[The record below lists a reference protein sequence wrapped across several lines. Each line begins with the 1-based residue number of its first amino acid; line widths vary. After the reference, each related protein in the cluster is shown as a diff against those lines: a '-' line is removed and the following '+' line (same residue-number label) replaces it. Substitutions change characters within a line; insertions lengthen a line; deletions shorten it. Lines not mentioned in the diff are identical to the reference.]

1 MTQVPRRS
9 FLKRLLAGSV
19 CLPWACAERR
29 PPDPA
34 VDVQARFVDAVPP
47 QRGHVLRR
55 PLVPE
60 EFAAAAPVS
69 VDVLV
74 VGGGVSGLAAC
85 WKLRQAG
92 VERLLLVDLADRLG
106 GQAVAGQAGDL
117 SFPWGAHYINVPPS
131 EADCVH
137 EVLAD
142 LGVISGYDAAGR
154 PRVDADHLL
163 RWPAER
169 LWVEG
174 AWVEG
179 LDPFGGAGDG
189 EMEELLAFED
199 DMLRWTL
206 HRGRDGRRAF
216 AMPLAYSTADAG
228 VRELDGLTMAE
239 YVERRGWRGDRLA
252 WLIDQACK
260 DDYGSLAADV
270 SAWAGIHYFACR
282 YYDHR
287 LREDYPSDTLTWPEG
302 NQFLADGLAR
312 GLTAGEQWLATA
324 VVGLRREGTAA
335 EALCIHAPTGQR
347 RRVRARSVV
356 YAGKL
361 HTAARVVADL
371 PAAQRRSMEGL
382 TYVPWIVAAVR
393 LSAEL
398 GDAGLAWDNVVMDSP
413 SVGHVSARH
422 QASPAPEGAGEVLVY
437 YLPLVEDPAAAMQEL
452 LVDDPQ
458 PWARR
463 VMADLARVH
472 PQIPALVEGI
482 DICRWGHG
490 MVRPAPGVIWGAGSG
505 LRRRPCGV
513 VAFAS
518 CDATGLPLFE
528 ESLFA
533 GVAAAER
540 CLDVLDAPYTTSL
553 HGMPAHG

>member
-19 CLPWACAERR
+19 CLPWACTEGR
-29 PPDPA
+29 PSRHD
-34 VDVQARFVDAVPP
+34 VDVEARFVDAVSPE
-47 QRGHVLRR
+47 RGHLLRR
-55 PLVPE
+55 PVEPT
-60 EFAAAAPVS
+60 EFAAAAGPP

-92 VERLLLVDLADRLG
+92 VERLLLVELADRLG
-106 GQAVAGQAGDL
+106 GNAMAGQAGDL
-117 SFPWGAHYINVPPS
+117 VFPWGAHYINVPPS

-137 EVLAD
+137 EVLSD
-142 LGVISGYDAAGR
+142 LDVISGYDAAGR
-154 PRVDADHLL
+154 PMVNPDHLL

-169 LWVEG
+169 LWVDG
-174 AWVEG
+174 DWVEG
-179 LDPFGGAGDG
+179 LDPFADAGDG
-189 EMEELLAFED
+189 EREDLWAFED

-206 HRGRDGRRAF
+206 HHGQDGRRAF
-216 AMPLAYSTADAG
+216 AMPLAYSTADAR
-228 VRELDGLTMAE
+228 VRQLDGQTMAE
-239 YVERRGWRGDRLA
+239 YVESRGWRGGRLA

-260 DDYGSLAADV
+260 DDYGSFAADV

-282 YYDHR
+282 YYDRR
-287 LREDYPSDTLTWPEG
+287 LREDYPSDTLTWPQG
-302 NQFLADGLAR
+302 NQFLVDGLGR
-312 GLTAGEQWLATA
+312 GLTAGEQWLATG
-324 VVGLRREGTAA
+324 VVGLRGEGTTA
-335 EALCIHAPTGQR
+335 EALCIHAPTGER

-371 PAAQRRSMEGL
+371 PGAQRRAIERLS
-382 TYVPWIVAAVR
+382 YVPWVVAAVR

-413 SVGHVSARH
+413 SVGYVSARH
-422 QASPAPEGAGEVLVY
+422 QTSPAPERAGEVLVY
-437 YLPLVEDPAAAMQEL
+437 YLPLVEDPAAARQEL
-452 LVDDPQ
+452 LGEDPQ

-463 VMADLARVH
+463 VMADLSRVH
-472 PQIPALVEGI
+472 PQLPGLVEGI

-490 MVRPAPGVIWGAGSG
+490 MVRPAPGVIWGPESH
-505 LRRRPCGV
+505 LRRQPCGA

-533 GVAAAER
+533 GIAAAER

>member
-1 MTQVPRRS
+1 MPQLPRRS
-9 FLKRLLAGSV
+9 FLKSLLAGSV
-19 CLPWACAERR
+19 CLPYACTER
-29 PPDPA
+29 PPPPP
-34 VDVQARFVDAVPP
+34 VGDVEARFVDAVPP
-47 QRGHVLRR
+47 ERGHLLLGAVD
-55 PLVPE
+55 PA
-60 EFAAAAPVS
+60 EFAAAAETP

-92 VERLLLVDLADRLG
+92 VERLLLVELADRLG
-106 GQAVAGQAGDL
+106 GNAMAGRSGGL
-117 SFPWGAHYINVPPS
+117 EFPWGAHYINVPPA

-137 EVLAD
+137 EVLSD
-142 LGVISGYDAAGR
+142 LGVIRGYDAAGR
-154 PRVDADHLL
+154 PLVNPEHLL

-169 LWVEG
+169 LWSDG
-174 AWVEG
+174 GWVEG
-179 LDPFGGAGDG
+179 LDPFADAGEG
-189 EMEELLAFED
+189 EMEELRAFED

-216 AMPLAYSTADAG
+216 AMPLAYSTSEAR
-228 VRELDGLTMAE
+228 VRRLDEQTMAQ
-239 YVERRGWRGDRLA
+239 YVESRGWRSRRLA

-282 YYDHR
+282 YYDYR
-287 LREDYPSDTLTWPEG
+287 LRDDYPSDTLTWPQG
-302 NQFLADGLAR
+302 NQFLVDGLAR

-324 VVGLRREGTAA
+324 VLRLRGGGTTA
-335 EALCIHAPTGQR
+335 EALCIHAPTGEP

-371 PAAQRRSMEGL
+371 PEARRQAMAGPD
-382 TYVPWIVAAVR
+382 YVPWLVAAVR
-393 LSAEL
+393 LSEEL
-398 GDAGLAWDNVVMDSP
+398 GDAGLAWDNVMMDSP
-413 SVGHVSARH
+413 SVGYVSARH
-422 QASPAPEGAGEVLVY
+422 QSSPAPEDGGEVLVY
-437 YLPLVEDPAAAMQEL
+437 YLPLVGDPAAARQEL
-452 LVDDPQ
+452 LRSDPQ

-472 PQIPALVEGI
+472 PHLPGLVEGI

-490 MVRPAPGVIWGAGSG
+490 MVRPAPGLIWGPESH
-505 LRRRPCGV
+505 LRRQPWGAL
-513 VAFAS
+513 AFAS

-533 GVAAAER
+533 GIAAAER
-540 CLDVLDAPYTTSL
+540 CLDVLDTPYTTSL
-553 HGMPAHG
+553 HGLPAHG

>member
-29 PPDPA
+29 PTAHDF
-34 VDVQARFVDAVPP
+34 DVQARFVDAVSPE
-47 QRGHVLRR
+47 RGHMLRG
-55 PLVPE
+55 PVDPA
-60 EFAAAAPVS
+60 EFAAAAETT
-69 VDVLV
+69 VDALV

-92 VERLLLVDLADRLG
+92 VERLLLVELADRLG

-117 SFPWGAHYINVPPS
+117 VFPWGAHYINVPPA

-154 PRVDADHLL
+154 PLVNPEHLL

-169 LWVEG
+169 LWADG
-174 AWVEG
+174 SWVEG
-179 LDPFGGAGDG
+179 LDPFAGAGDG

-228 VRELDGLTMAE
+228 VRELDDQTMAQ
-239 YVERRGWRGDRLA
+239 YVESRGWRSGRLA

-260 DDYGSLAADV
+260 DDYGSLAAHV

-282 YYDHR
+282 YYDYR
-287 LREDYPSDTLTWPEG
+287 LRDDYPSDTLTWAEG

-312 GLTAGEQWLATA
+312 GLTAGEQWLATG
-324 VVGLRREGTAA
+324 VVGLRGEGPAA

-371 PAAQRRSMEGL
+371 PAAQRRAMAGL

-393 LSAEL
+393 LSAQL

-413 SVGHVSARH
+413 SVGYVSARH
-422 QASPAPEGAGEVLVY
+422 QASPDPERAGEVLVY
-437 YLPLVEDPAAAMQEL
+437 YLPLAEDPATARREL
-452 LVDDPQ
+452 LVADPQ
-458 PWARR
+458 PWAGR
-463 VMADLARVH
+463 VMADLSRVH
-472 PQIPALVEGI
+472 PKLPGLVEGI

-490 MVRPAPGVIWGAGSG
+490 MVRPAPGLIWGPESH
-505 LRRRPCGV
+505 LRRLPWGT

-533 GVAAAER
+533 GIAAAER
-540 CLDVLDAPYTTSL
+540 CLDVLDASYTTSL
-553 HGMPAHG
+553 HGLPAHG

>member
-29 PPDPA
+29 PTAHDF
-34 VDVQARFVDAVPP
+34 DVQARFVDAVSPE
-47 QRGHVLRR
+47 RGHMLRG
-55 PLVPE
+55 PVDPA
-60 EFAAAAPVS
+60 EFAAAAETT
-69 VDVLV
+69 VDALV

-92 VERLLLVDLADRLG
+92 VERLLLVELADRLG

-117 SFPWGAHYINVPPS
+117 VFPWGAHYINVPPA

-154 PRVDADHLL
+154 PLVNPEHLL

-169 LWVEG
+169 LRVDG
-174 AWVEG
+174 SWVEG
-179 LDPFGGAGDG
+179 LDPFAGAGDG

-228 VRELDGLTMAE
+228 VRELDDQTMAQ
-239 YVERRGWRGDRLA
+239 YVESRGWRSGRLA

-282 YYDHR
+282 FYDHR
-287 LREDYPSDTLTWPEG
+287 LRDDYPSDTLTWPEG

-312 GLTAGEQWLATA
+312 GLTAGQQWLATA
-324 VVGLRREGTAA
+324 VVGLRGEGPAA

-371 PAAQRRSMEGL
+371 PAAQRRAMEGL

-393 LSAEL
+393 LSAGL

-413 SVGHVSARH
+413 SVGYVSARH
-422 QASPAPEGAGEVLVY
+422 QASPDPERAGEVLVY
-437 YLPLVEDPAAAMQEL
+437 YLPLAEDPATARREL
-452 LVDDPQ
+452 LVADPQ
-458 PWARR
+458 PWAGR
-463 VMADLARVH
+463 VMADLSRVH
-472 PQIPALVEGI
+472 PKLPGLVEGI

-490 MVRPAPGVIWGAGSG
+490 MIRPAPGLIWGPESH
-505 LRRRPCGV
+505 LRRLPWGT

-540 CLDVLDAPYTTSL
+540 CLDVLDASYTTSL
-553 HGMPAHG
+553 HGLPAHG